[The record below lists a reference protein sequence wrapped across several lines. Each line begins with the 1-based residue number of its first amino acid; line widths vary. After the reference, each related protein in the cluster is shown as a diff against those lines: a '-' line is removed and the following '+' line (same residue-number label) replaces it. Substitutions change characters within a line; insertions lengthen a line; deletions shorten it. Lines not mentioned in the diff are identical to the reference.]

1 MESSLLSIKLYK
13 SIVDEETNYDL
24 YVVIAL
30 LYYCVLLFSNSIQLR
45 KPFLWKYFEQTNK
58 RNFRTCLM
66 GKQYIAQQ
74 QKKRKGAFRLLN
86 EIRYGVNVCCLSPP
100 HFKMQ
105 IRFCTALK
113 KMPQKKRHSLSL
125 LILILFSPASLVF
138 PLQGLGSISDV
149 TYFFFYRRCKQQK
162 SDYRY
167 QGLVSI

>member
-1 MESSLLSIKLYK
+1 M
-13 SIVDEETNYDL
+13 IVCYCFQIPFNYENPSFGNIL
-24 YVVIAL
+24 NKQTKGTFAPAWWGNNIL
-30 LYYCVLLFSNSIQLR
+30 HNS
-45 KPFLWKYFEQTNK
+45 
-58 RNFRTCLM
+58 
-66 GKQYIAQQ
+66 
-74 QKKRKGAFRLLN
+74 KKKKKGAFRLLK
-86 EIRYGVNVCCLSPP
+86 EIRYRVNVCCLSPP

-149 TYFFFYRRCKQQK
+149 IYFFFLYRRCKQQK

-167 QGLVSI
+167 QGLVCPSKSCPIYLFCKHLHIYQWQKK